1 MENKKILIVDDS
13 KTQRINLKNILEKHN
28 FNVFEAE
35 NGIEGVKKAFEV
47 IPDLIISDVVMPEL
61 NGYGLSY
68 LLTNNEYTKHI
79 PIIILTSQDKKIDK
93 FWGLKSGAKKFLI
106 KGVSEKELIESVY
119 ELLKDNKH
127 KLDNISLKK
136 LKKVNP
142 QSFLLEIFDEI
153 FKETVLSE
161 EIYNLHS
168 YIGDEVNF
176 ISKIFSFFDL
186 IFDFTIAGV
195 YKESFQ
201 EKKLFLN
208 VNSECSSSIKESLKE
223 RLIEITGNKKIFKEI
238 KIKGKNLHFLSS
250 SSNFLPKNCTT
261 FTFNYENQY
270 KYAVIIYHK
279 NKLKHPVVK
288 NLLEHGFEMLFNVD
302 RLIDKAIMLSIIDG
316 LTGAFNRRYLE
327 DILKKDFDKFER
339 YNHIFSIIMIDIDHF
354 KKINDTFG
362 HQAGDEVLKFLVNKI
377 KESIRKSDIVARYG
391 GEEFCI
397 VLYETNKDNAIILA
411 ERLRNLIQNS
421 EVMFQDKIIKF
432 TISLGVS
439 TVNKTMKNY
448 EELIRKADAAL
459 YRAKNSGRNRVEFEQ

>member
-1 MENKKILIVDDS
+1 MENKKVLIVDDS
-13 KTQRINLKNILEKHN
+13 RTQRITLKNILEKHN
-28 FNVFEAE
+28 FKVFEAE
-35 NGIEGVKKAFEV
+35 NGIDGVKKAFEV

-93 FWGLKSGAKKFLI
+93 FWGLKSGARKFLI
-106 KGVSEKELIESVY
+106 KGVSEKELIENVY
-119 ELLKDNKH
+119 TLIKSNKNQ
-127 KLDNISLKK
+127 LDNVSLKK

-153 FKETVLSE
+153 LKETVLSE

-168 YIGDEVNF
+168 FVGNENIF

-186 IFDFTIAGV
+186 IFDFTVAGV

-201 EKKLFLN
+201 DKKLFLN

-223 RLIEITGNKKIFKEI
+223 KLIEITGNQKIFKEI
-238 KIKGKNLHFLSS
+238 KIKGKNLYFLSS
-250 SSNFLPKNCTT
+250 SSNFLPSNCTT

-279 NKLKHPVVK
+279 SKLKHPIVK

-302 RLIDKAIMLSIIDG
+302 RLIDKAVILSIIDG

-327 DILKKDFDKFER
+327 DTLSKDFDKFER

-354 KKINDTFG
+354 KKINDTYG
-362 HQAGDEVLKFLVNKI
+362 HQAGDEVLKFLVKKI
-377 KESIRKSDIVARYG
+377 KENIRKFDIVARYG

-421 EVMFQDKIIKF
+421 KVKFQDKIIKF